1 MSLNEQLRRLPSV
14 DALTSQPAAAD
25 LIADYGRDAVLQ
37 ALRDALDAARQAIR
51 AGDAAPSASG
61 LLDGAAEALRDRFR
75 STLGPAINA
84 TGVIIH
90 TNLGR
95 APLSRAAQAA
105 MLAVAGAYSTLEFDL
120 GTGERGSRLI
130 HAEALLCH
138 LTGAQSALVVNN
150 AASALVLALS
160 GLARERGV
168 IVSRGQLV
176 EIGGGFRVP
185 DIMRQSGAHLREVGT
200 TNRTRIDDY
209 ADAIDEQ
216 TALLL
221 RVHASNFVQLG
232 FVESAPLVDMAEL
245 AHRHDLLLVDDVG
258 SGALLD
264 TAQFGL
270 EHEPTVQQ
278 SITAGADLVIF
289 SGDKLL
295 GGPQAGIIVGRA
307 DVVARLKRHP
317 LARAL
322 RVDKLT
328 YAALTATLTHYQR
341 GEALREVPVWWMMAQ
356 PLDELHQR
364 AARLMAHIGGQ
375 LMPGQ
380 STVGGGSLPG
390 ATLPTW
396 LIALDVPSAAAFS
409 ARLRQHDPPV
419 ITRIADDRI
428 MLDLRTVFPQQ
439 EAALIDAVQAA
450 RNMTVSNG
458 EG

>member
-95 APLSRAAQAA
+95 APLSRSAQAA

-364 AARLMAHIGGQ
+364 AARLMAHTGGQ

-450 RNMTVSNG
+450 HDMTVSNG